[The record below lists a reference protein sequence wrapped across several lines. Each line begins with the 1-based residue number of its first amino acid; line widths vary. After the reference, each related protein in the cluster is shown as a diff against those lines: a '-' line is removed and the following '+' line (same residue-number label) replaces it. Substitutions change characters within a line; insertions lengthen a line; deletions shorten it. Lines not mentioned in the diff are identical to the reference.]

1 MVSFSFKLMPENTED
16 HANYL
21 LKIGLV
27 DECANKYLF
36 MLNNDDFQS
45 KYGKSKHQVNR
56 KRLVLNFQT
65 IN

>member
-1 MVSFSFKLMPENTED
+1 MPENTED

-21 LKIGLV
+21 LKIGLY

-45 KYGKSKHQVNR
+45 KYGKSKHQVYFCII
-56 KRLVLNFQT
+56 KLHFHF
-65 IN
+65 